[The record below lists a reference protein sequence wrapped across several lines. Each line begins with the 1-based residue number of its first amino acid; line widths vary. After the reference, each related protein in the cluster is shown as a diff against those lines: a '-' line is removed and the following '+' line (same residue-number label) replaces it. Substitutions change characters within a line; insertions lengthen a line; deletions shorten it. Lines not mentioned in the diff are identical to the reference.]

1 MTFRVSPPRLRPN
14 RSLAPVLP
22 RSSVVGRQTFYCPPR
37 SMPRSQMWSTFI
49 YLCAVPLWRRF
60 GRVHQRQCRRR
71 GAALK
76 SRGRGGGDIFFLF
89 FPFFSFPPCRR
100 LRFGGRRQER
110 RAGERAKGRTSG
122 ERARAREFL
131 LLSPS
136 FRVLRR
142 PSRPFASWPLCSTP
156 SCRRVY
162 HCMHRFVS
170 ATPPRARPFIGIR
183 MLFEEFLAGNRAIL
197 PLSSKSSGALRLV
210 SRSFR
215 LLLPPSSLLPSSLQP
230 PARKR
235 SLSAR
240 LASPGVG
247 AATAGLAPARAR
259 PSLRGGGAP
268 WGSRRLSGRCG
279 GGGAGG
285 VVAVQEGR
293 KKTLMLLQGRRST
306 RTKTRT

>member
-1 MTFRVSPPRLRPN
+1 MLITRHTHETRRHITTLCSEPLSNVYGPIDIPLHNMTFRVSPPRLRPN

-76 SRGRGGGDIFFLF
+76 SRGRGARGDIFFLF

-122 ERARAREFL
+122 KRARAREFL

-215 LLLPPSSLLPSSLQP
+215 LLLPPPPSFPPPSNHQRESARCPRGWRHRASAPRPPVSPP
-230 PARKR
+230 PARGPP
-235 SLSAR
+235 SA
-240 LASPGVG
+240 V
-247 AATAGLAPARAR
+247 AAR
-259 PSLRGGGAP
+259 RGGADG
-268 WGSRRLSGRCG
+268 
-279 GGGAGG
+279 
-285 VVAVQEGR
+285 
-293 KKTLMLLQGRRST
+293 
-306 RTKTRT
+306 